1 MGDDNSNSTDRVMT
15 GIITFI
21 MAFVMVCS
29 AAIPIVS
36 SQINGLTSL
45 VGTTQVPNVL
55 DIAGIQSLLGVGVL
69 LLVIGIVYGVVKK
82 FITSDR

>member
-21 MAFVMVCS
+21 LAFVMVCS

-36 SQINGLTSL
+36 SQINGLSDL
-45 VGTTQVPNVL
+45 IGTTQAPNVL
-55 DIAGIQSLLGVGVL
+55 DIAGYQSLLGVGVL
-69 LLVIGIVYGVVKK
+69 LLIVGIVYGVVKK
-82 FITSDR
+82 FITNDR